1 MTEFSCQQRFESPD
15 GQSAVTIE
23 DGDHGLSRFTI
34 WHWIVARGDN
44 SDFDHAYWAP
54 SRYSGLFATSA
65 EAMEAARAELDWLTD

>member
-1 MTEFSCQQRFESPD
+1 MTEYSCQQRFESPD

-34 WHWIVARGDN
+34 WHGVVARGDD
-44 SDFDHAYWAP
+44 SDFDHAYWVP
-54 SRYSGLFATSA
+54 SRYSGLFATSG